1 MPPLTLTI
9 AGFDPSA
16 GAGLAADLKAFAALG
31 VYGQA
36 ACTALTLQNENEF
49 QSPGWVEAEK
59 ILEQLEIL
67 FRAREIK
74 FVKIGLI
81 ENSNTLEKVL
91 DFLQQK
97 SPDAFILWDPIIKA
111 SAGFTFHANAE
122 PWKKLLPRVS
132 LVTPN
137 APEAQFL
144 DVLHGHP
151 HTPVLLKGGHAARS
165 HESTDTLFSGG
176 AQYHFTTPRVATER
190 HGSGCTLSALI
201 LANLALGQTLPEAC
215 ENAKNKMQEFFEN
228 GDGKLGFIG
237 QATIFSR

>member
-1 MPPLTLTI
+1 MNPMPPLALTL

-16 GAGLAADLKAFAALG
+16 GAGLAADIKAFAALG

-36 ACTALTLQNENEF
+36 VCTALTIQNENEF
-49 QSPGWVEAEK
+49 KSPGWVSAEK

-67 FRAREIK
+67 FAARELK

-81 ENSNTLEKVL
+81 ETSDTLEKL
-91 DFLQQK
+91 MDFLQQT
-97 SPDAFILWDPIIKA
+97 SPGAYILWDPIIRA
-111 SAGFTFHANAE
+111 SAGFEFHADAE
-122 PWKKLLPRVS
+122 PWEKLLPRIS

-151 HTPVLLKGGHAARS
+151 QTAVLLKGGHAARS
-165 HESTDTLFSGG
+165 HESTDTLFWNGKHWRFS
-176 AQYHFTTPRVATER
+176 TPRIATER

-215 ENAKNKMQEFFEN
+215 ENAKNKMQKFFQN
-228 GDGKLGFIG
+228 GSGKLGFL
-237 QATIFSR
+237 